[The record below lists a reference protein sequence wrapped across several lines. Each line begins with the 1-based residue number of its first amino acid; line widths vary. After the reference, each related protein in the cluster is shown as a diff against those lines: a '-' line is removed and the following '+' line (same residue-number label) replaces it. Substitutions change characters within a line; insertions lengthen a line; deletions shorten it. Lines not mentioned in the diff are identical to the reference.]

1 MKSIKTNPNCGK
13 RHDKGKIVNKL
24 YCILHGLSGLY
35 LVSELKFFVWQIP
48 RENDKKGGFS
58 KLLCTKKCYSDL
70 LHFSARMHNL
80 VSLFGRIVFWL
91 ELHRSLMTKIATW
104 TIFVLVSRK
113 TLFPGSAL
121 TQPYIKF
128 SGYQNYFISFSQ
140 QYFPAVRHSI
150 AENIVLSVS
159 ELINSRGTDHVRCAR
174 SDVRH
179 LPIYKTKWMPTF
191 WLAAASDKVYQLLAQ
206 GRWFSPGTGF
216 LHH

>member
-1 MKSIKTNPNCGK
+1 MP
-13 RHDKGKIVNKL
+13 
-24 YCILHGLSGLY
+24 
-35 LVSELKFFVWQIP
+35 
-48 RENDKKGGFS
+48 
-58 KLLCTKKCYSDL
+58 
-70 LHFSARMHNL
+70 
-80 VSLFGRIVFWL
+80 
-91 ELHRSLMTKIATW
+91 LMTKIATW

-179 LPIYKTKWMPTF
+179 LRIYKTKWMPTF
-191 WLAAASDKVYQLLAQ
+191 DTIQEWMWILVFNATFSNISGISWRPVLVVEEASTRREPPTLGKQLVNFITCGCESSTPFLQ
-206 GRWFSPGTGF
+206 FTRPPGSIRHCSSRST
-216 LHH
+216 